1 MICSPLG
8 GSVVNWQITSVLHCR
23 LLIVENHLLSQKA
36 KKECVAGEPG
46 LFALELLNFITP
58 PGKWAAL
65 ISKTIGLAHL

>member
-1 MICSPLG
+1 MLFTADFSSLKIICF
-8 GSVVNWQITSVLHCR
+8 
-23 LLIVENHLLSQKA
+23 SQKA
-36 KKECVAGEPG
+36 KEECVAGEPG

>member
-1 MICSPLG
+1 M
-8 GSVVNWQITSVLHCR
+8 
-23 LLIVENHLLSQKA
+23 
-36 KKECVAGEPG
+36 AGEPG